1 MPKLRE
7 LKGSDDALGGQA
19 FRPRNRK
26 ACRRKPASAAAPGSR
41 GNTMIA
47 DIPRRA
53 FLRAAAAAVA
63 LPILPHAACALDY
76 PTRPV
81 RLIEGFGG
89 GSTPDVVAR
98 LIGQALSERLGQPFV
113 IENRTGSS
121 SNIAADHVA
130 RATPDGYTLLLLTV
144 VNAINAT
151 MYKLSFDLMLD
162 FVPVASVSQAPLVM
176 EVNPSVPARTLADF
190 LAYAKASPGK
200 INLASAGT
208 GTSTHV
214 AGEMFKRVSC
224 LDLFHVPYRGA
235 QVFPAMLSGEAQ
247 VYFGPLISSIG
258 YIRAGN
264 LRALAVT
271 STTRSSELPDV
282 PALNETFAGFEAMA
296 WQGIAAPRDTP
307 PEVVAKL
314 SAAVNASLADEK
326 FQARVNH
333 IGAAVL
339 AGSPA
344 DFAKLIADETKKWGK
359 VVVAANLQ
367 LK

>member
-1 MPKLRE
+1 
-7 LKGSDDALGGQA
+7 
-19 FRPRNRK
+19 
-26 ACRRKPASAAAPGSR
+26 
-41 GNTMIA
+41 
-47 DIPRRA
+47 
-53 FLRAAAAAVA
+53 
-63 LPILPHAACALDY
+63 
-76 PTRPV
+76 
-81 RLIEGFGG
+81 
-89 GSTPDVVAR
+89 
-98 LIGQALSERLGQPFV
+98 
-113 IENRTGSS
+113 
-121 SNIAADHVA
+121 
-130 RATPDGYTLLLLTV
+130 
-144 VNAINAT
+144 
-151 MYKLSFDLMLD
+151 
-162 FVPVASVSQAPLVM
+162 
-176 EVNPSVPARTLADF
+176 
-190 LAYAKASPGK
+190 
-200 INLASAGT
+200 
-208 GTSTHV
+208 
-214 AGEMFKRVSC
+214 
-224 LDLFHVPYRGA
+224 
-235 QVFPAMLSGEAQ
+235 MLSGEAQ